1 MNGITKT
8 IVLNAVISSIRA
20 KVDKSI
26 SFTVQTPELTPDEVG
41 SFFLLQGINVDLSIK
56 PLDEPEAPEIKIN
69 KDIEQ
74 KTKSQ
79 RLRNI
84 IYVVWRNIET
94 GRDFNTFYNDMMDEI
109 AEDVKRRYLN
119 NL

>member
-1 MNGITKT
+1 MKGITKT
-8 IVLNAVISSIRA
+8 IVLNAIISSIRA

-79 RLRNI
+79 RQRNI
-84 IYVVWRNIET
+84 IYIIWKNHNKGE
-94 GRDFNTFYNDMMDEI
+94 DFDTFYNAMMDQI
-109 AEDVKRRYLN
+109 AEGLKRKYLD
-119 NL
+119 